1 MNFYN
6 IVRLKI
12 QLTHFQMEQ
21 RLLLPLVHKILLQ
34 QIILAIKDQQIPLLV
49 QLMELMEQ
57 TIQQPI
63 H

>member
-21 RLLLPLVHKILLQ
+21 PLLLRLVHKILLQ
-34 QIILAIKDQQIPLLV
+34 QIILAIKDQQISLLV

-57 TIQQPI
+57 IILQSI